1 MKCIK
6 GTRCELWTENCEL
19 WPRTC
24 DLWQGRWVPALVS
37 AHSSGRS
44 RHPPLLTQQQYI
56 CKTLAT
62 PIIIIIWIRFERVL
76 KYSCEQKISKC
87 LHVCVH
93 YDPILDCVCVCVTE
107 EERETREWVRVC
119 LLVRVPDYYDC
130 VCVCV
135 FGEAIRGRPQ
145 SESSMTKSRNMIQIR
160 FGIIR
165 NTSSEN
171 LQIQWILIEAYFCVL
186 MYELCIAWQCIIYK
200 ISKAFMYYEFF
211 IYAY

>member
-19 WPRTC
+19 WPGTC

-93 YDPILDCVCVCVTE
+93 YDPILDCVCDRGRE
-107 EERETREWVRVC
+107 GDERVSTC
-119 LLVRVPDYYDC
+119 LSSGKGPLLLWLC

-135 FGEAIRGRPQ
+135 YLGRPLEGDPKAKAQ
-145 SESSMTKSRNMIQIR
+145 WLNRGIWFRYDSE
-160 FGIIR
+160 
-165 NTSSEN
+165 
-171 LQIQWILIEAYFCVL
+171 
-186 MYELCIAWQCIIYK
+186 
-200 ISKAFMYYEFF
+200 
-211 IYAY
+211 